1 MYQAI
6 ELYVDVQKPTYVWGF
21 IYVLYVYTREKG
33 NFTTKKGKEM
43 MIWEKFQMMLLR
55 ASSKQTLDVL

>member
-6 ELYVDVQKPTYVWGF
+6 ELYVDAQKPTYMWGF
-21 IYVLYVYTREKG
+21 IYVIYTYTQERKVILQ
-33 NFTTKKGKEM
+33 KKGKEM

>member
-33 NFTTKKGKEM
+33 KFTKKRKGNDDMREVPN
-43 MIWEKFQMMLLR
+43 
-55 ASSKQTLDVL
+55 DVAESIF